1 MTNQEN
7 LMNERSDLVALAT
20 PFKDH
25 QIKTKPGGFGA
36 RYVSH
41 SEVQQRLLYHLG
53 PTPQR
58 VVQTIRSAEGQVHG
72 VILEMTFTID
82 SKEIVIQ
89 EAGDCERPGPND
101 ALNTQMAI
109 SSAIARCCMRVGLG
123 LHLWSGD
130 DHYVLDRALA
140 PKAAE

>member
-1 MTNQEN
+1 MPDCP
-7 LMNERSDLVALAT
+7 DLVALAA

-25 QIKTKPGGFGA
+25 QIQTKPGGFGA

-41 SEVQQRLLYHLG
+41 SEVQQRLLFHLG

-58 VVQTIRSAEGQVHG
+58 VVEIIRNADGQVHG

-82 SKEIVIQ
+82 GETIVIQ

-123 LHLWSGD
+123 LHLWAG
-130 DHYVLDRALA
+130 DHYVLDRALT
-140 PKAAE
+140 PKGE

>member
-1 MTNQEN
+1 MT
-7 LMNERSDLVALAT
+7 ERPDLAALAA

-25 QIKTKPGGFGA
+25 QIKTTPGGLGL

-58 VVQTIRSAEGQVHG
+58 VGEIIRTADGQVHG
-72 VILEMTFTID
+72 EILEMTFSID
-82 SKEIVIQ
+82 GRDDIVIQ

-109 SSAIARCCMRVGLG
+109 SSGVARCCMRVSLG
-123 LHLWSGD
+123 LHLWAGD
-130 DHYVLDRALA
+130 AHYVLDRALA
-140 PKAAE
+140 RDTDD

>member
-1 MTNQEN
+1 MTD
-7 LMNERSDLVALAT
+7 RTDLIALAT
-20 PFKDH
+20 PFKEN
-25 QIKTKPGGFGA
+25 QIQTKPGGFGA

-41 SEVQQRLLYHLG
+41 SEVQQRLLFHLG

-58 VVQTIRSAEGQVHG
+58 VVQTIRNAEGQVHG

-82 SKEIVIQ
+82 SKEVVIQ

-130 DHYVLDRALA
+130 HYVLDRALA

>member
-1 MTNQEN
+1 MTDRPQ
-7 LMNERSDLVALAT
+7 LAALAA
-20 PFKDH
+20 PFKDA
-25 QIKTKPGGFGA
+25 QIQTKPGGFGA

-58 VVQTIRSAEGQVHG
+58 VVEIIRNAEGQVHG

-82 SKEIVIQ
+82 GDDVIIQ
-89 EAGDCERPGPND
+89 EAGDADRPGPND

-109 SSAIARCCMRVGLG
+109 SSAISRCCMRVGLG
-123 LHLWSGD
+123 LHLWAG
-130 DHYVLDRALA
+130 DHYVLSRALEREGEA
-140 PKAAE
+140 S

>member
-1 MTNQEN
+1 MSD
-7 LMNERSDLVALAT
+7 RPDLVALAA

-25 QIKTKPGGFGA
+25 QIQTKPGGFGA

-41 SEVQQRLLYHLG
+41 SEVQQRLLFHLG

-58 VVQTIRSAEGQVHG
+58 VVELIRNADGQVHG

-82 SKEIVIQ
+82 GEQVTIQ
-89 EAGDCERPGPND
+89 EAGDCERPGGND

-109 SSAIARCCMRVGLG
+109 SSGIARCCMRVGLG
-123 LHLWSGD
+123 LHLWAG
-130 DHYVLDRALA
+130 DHYVLDRALT
-140 PKAAE
+140 PKGE

>member
-1 MTNQEN
+1 MPD
-7 LMNERSDLVALAT
+7 RRDLAALAT

-25 QIKTKPGGFGA
+25 QIQTKPGGFGA

-58 VVQTIRSAEGQVHG
+58 VVELIRNADGQVHG
-72 VILEMTFTID
+72 VVLEMTFTID
-82 SKEIVIQ
+82 GEQVAIQ
-89 EAGDCERPGPND
+89 EAGDCERPGGND

-123 LHLWSGD
+123 LHLWAGE
-130 DHYVLDRALA
+130 HYVLDRALA
-140 PKAAE
+140 PKGDE

>member
-1 MTNQEN
+1 MTD
-7 LMNERSDLVALAT
+7 RPDLAALAA

-25 QIKTKPGGFGA
+25 QIQTKPGGFGA

-41 SEVQQRLLYHLG
+41 SEVQQRLLYHLR

-58 VVQTIRSAEGQVHG
+58 VVEIIRNADGQVHG

-82 SKEIVIQ
+82 GRDNIVIQ
-89 EAGDCERPGPND
+89 EAGDCERPGSND

-109 SSAIARCCMRVGLG
+109 SSAVARCCMRVGLG
-123 LHLWSGD
+123 LHLWAGE
-130 DHYVLDRALA
+130 DHYVLNRALDRESSEA
-140 PKAAE
+140 

>member
-1 MTNQEN
+1 MTD
-7 LMNERSDLVALAT
+7 RPDLAALAA

-25 QIKTKPGGFGA
+25 QIQTKPGGFGA

-58 VVQTIRSAEGQVHG
+58 VVEIIRNADGQVHG

-82 SKEIVIQ
+82 GRDNIVIQ
-89 EAGDCERPGPND
+89 EAGDCERPGSND

-109 SSAIARCCMRVGLG
+109 SSAVARCCMRVSLG
-123 LHLWSGD
+123 LHLWAGE
-130 DHYVLDRALA
+130 DHYVLNRALDRESSEA
-140 PKAAE
+140 

>member
-1 MTNQEN
+1 MT
-7 LMNERSDLVALAT
+7 ERPDLVALAA

-25 QIKTKPGGFGA
+25 QIQTKPGGFGA

-41 SEVQQRLLYHLG
+41 SEVQQRLLFHLG

-58 VVQTIRSAEGQVHG
+58 VVEIIRNADSQVHG

-82 SKEIVIQ
+82 GETITIQ
-89 EAGDCERPGPND
+89 EAGDCERPGGND

-123 LHLWSGD
+123 LHLWAGV
-130 DHYVLDRALA
+130 DHYVLDRALT
-140 PKAAE
+140 PKGE

>member
-1 MTNQEN
+1 MTN
-7 LMNERSDLVALAT
+7 RPDLVALSA

-25 QIKTKPGGFGA
+25 QIQTKPGGFGA

-58 VVQTIRSAEGQVHG
+58 VVEIIRNADGQVHG
-72 VILEMTFTID
+72 VILEMEFTID
-82 SKEIVIQ
+82 GRDNIIIQ
-89 EAGDCERPGPND
+89 EAGDCERPGSND

-109 SSAIARCCMRVGLG
+109 SSAVARCCMRVGLG
-123 LHLWSGD
+123 LHLWAGE
-130 DHYVLDRALA
+130 DHYVLNRALDRESSEA
-140 PKAAE
+140 

>member
-1 MTNQEN
+1 MT
-7 LMNERSDLVALAT
+7 ERPDLAALAA

-25 QIKTKPGGFGA
+25 QVKVKPGGLGL

-41 SEVQQRLLYHLG
+41 SEVQQRLLYPLG

-58 VVQTIRSAEGQVHG
+58 VVEIIRNADGQLNG

-82 SKEIVIQ
+82 SNEVVIQ

-101 ALNTQMAI
+101 ALNAQMAI
-109 SSAIARCCMRVGLG
+109 SSAIGRCCMRVGLG
-123 LHLWSGD
+123 LPLWAGAG
-130 DHYVLDRALA
+130 HYVLHRALSRD
-140 PKAAE
+140 E

>member
-1 MTNQEN
+1 MT
-7 LMNERSDLVALAT
+7 ERPDLAALAA

-25 QIKTKPGGFGA
+25 QVKVKPGGFGA

-58 VVQTIRSAEGQVHG
+58 VVQTIRNADGQVHG
-72 VILEMTFTID
+72 VILEMTFSID
-82 SKEIVIQ
+82 GRDDIVIQ

-140 PKAAE
+140 RNVDE

>member
-1 MTNQEN
+1 MTD
-7 LMNERSDLVALAT
+7 RTDLVALAT

-25 QIKTKPGGFGA
+25 QIQTKPGGFGA

-41 SEVQQRLLYHLG
+41 SEVQQRLLFHLG
-53 PTPQR
+53 PPPQR

-82 SKEIVIQ
+82 SKEVVIQ

-123 LHLWSGD
+123 LHLWAG
-130 DHYVLDRALA
+130 DHYVLDRALT
-140 PKAAE
+140 PKSTD

>member
-1 MTNQEN
+1 MT
-7 LMNERSDLVALAT
+7 ERPDLAALAA

-25 QIKTKPGGFGA
+25 QIKTKPGGLGL

-58 VVQTIRSAEGQVHG
+58 VVEIIRNADGQLNG

-82 SKEIVIQ
+82 SKEVVIQ

-101 ALNTQMAI
+101 ALNAQMAI
-109 SSAIARCCMRVGLG
+109 SSAIGRCCMRVGLG
-123 LHLWSGD
+123 LHLWAGD

-140 PKAAE
+140 RDTDD

>member
-1 MTNQEN
+1 MTD
-7 LMNERSDLVALAT
+7 RPDLAALAA

-25 QIKTKPGGFGA
+25 QIQTKPGGFGA

-58 VVQTIRSAEGQVHG
+58 VVEIIRNADGQVHG

-82 SKEIVIQ
+82 GRDNIVIQ
-89 EAGDCERPGPND
+89 EAGDCERPGSND

-109 SSAIARCCMRVGLG
+109 SSAVARCCMRVGLG
-123 LHLWSGD
+123 LHLWAGE
-130 DHYVLDRALA
+130 DHYVLNRALNRESSEA
-140 PKAAE
+140 